1 MTQARTGMNGRALLT
16 LVGAAFLLVA
26 CGEAE
31 AVYPDKG
38 KKDTSPTYG
47 NQKKETIFGPGG
59 LFSTEKRKKDD
70 EGGGIGV
77 NAFLWRATLDTF
89 AFMPLASADPFG
101 GVVITDWYAPPET
114 PGERFKTTVYIL
126 DKVLRADGVRV
137 ALFRQVRDGAGNWN
151 DAPVDAKTVTDL
163 ENAVLTRARQL
174 RMASAER

>member
-1 MTQARTGMNGRALLT
+1 MNGRVNGRALLA

-26 CGEAE
+26 CGESE

-38 KKDTSPTYG
+38 KKDTSPVYS

-59 LFSTEKRKKDD
+59 LFSTEKRKRDD

-114 PGERFKTTVYIL
+114 PNERFKTTVYIL

-137 ALFRQVRDGAGNWN
+137 ALFRQVRDGAGTWN
-151 DAPVDAKTVTDL
+151 DAPVDVKTVTDL